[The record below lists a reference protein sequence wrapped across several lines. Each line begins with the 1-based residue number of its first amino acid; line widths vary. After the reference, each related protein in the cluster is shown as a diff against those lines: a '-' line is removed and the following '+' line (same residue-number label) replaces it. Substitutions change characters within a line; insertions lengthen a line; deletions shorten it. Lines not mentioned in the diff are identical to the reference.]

1 MTMKMLISPAKSLDY
16 NTEIPINKSTKPAFL
31 KESKIINEELV
42 SKTPMDLEELMKIS
56 SNLAELNWKRNQSR
70 TFSKKKGREKDFRQ
84 AVYAFNGDVYV
95 GLDAYSLSEA
105 KMDVLQNKLR
115 ILSGLYGILKPLD
128 EIEPYR
134 LEMGTKIKVKT
145 SENLYEFWKPV
156 ITDTLNKEMRK
167 GELLVNLASNEYFS
181 AVDKKALKSTLVIPE
196 FKELRNGK
204 LKTISFYAKK
214 ARGQMARYII
224 DNNIDDVEGIK
235 GFNVDGYIWS
245 EAESKENNLV
255 FTR

>member
-16 NTEIPINKSTKPAFL
+16 NTKIPINKSTKPAFL

-70 TFSKKKGREKDFRQ
+70 TFSKKTGREKDFRQ

-105 KMDVLQNKLR
+105 KMNVLQNKLR

-156 ITDTLNKEMRK
+156 ITDALNKEMRK

-181 AVDKKALKSTLVIPE
+181 AIDKKALKPTLVVPE

-214 ARGQMARYII
+214 ARGQMVRYIV
-224 DNNIDDVEGIK
+224 DNNIDDIEGIK

-245 EAESKENNLV
+245 ETESKENNLV